1 MSRGTLNGIAGVHL
15 VAAEL
20 SIRGFSVAVTSRN
33 TAGIDLF
40 ATSPESKKTYSI
52 QVKTNGQERTP
63 HFWLLGSKPVTPH
76 PNFFYV
82 FVNIKR
88 PPKPHEFYVVP
99 SRIVLKHSAK
109 KKRDWNSF
117 YRKDAVKSLNR
128 WARLR

>member
-63 HFWLLGSKPVTPH
+63 HFWLLGSKPVTPT
-76 PNFFYV
+76 
-82 FVNIKR
+82 R
-88 PPKPHEFYVVP
+88 TSSTCSSTSSGRRSCTSSTS
-99 SRIVLKHSAK
+99 SRAES
-109 KKRDWNSF
+109 S
-117 YRKDAVKSLNR
+117 
-128 WARLR
+128 